1 MKVVFDYQTFALQK
15 YGGIS
20 RYYVSLAKELI
31 KKEVD
36 LKIFSPI
43 YVNKYLDELEE
54 KYISGYGPINIP
66 SKATRLLLKINSIF
80 YNKKLIS
87 NKPDVVHQ
95 TYFYDNNFTAPTVLT
110 IYDMIH
116 EVFFYEKNNI
126 NSKSSIIEQKK
137 RAIIKADKIICISE
151 STKNDL
157 LKYVPISEDK
167 IEVIYLGVEN
177 FSKQISEYDNIKFE
191 KPFIL
196 FVGKRDG
203 YKNFK
208 LLLESFSTSSK
219 LSKDFNLIAFGGG
232 EFSGAEKKLISD
244 LKIDSN
250 QVINIQGDDIMLNA
264 LYTHAKAFI
273 YPSLYEGF
281 GLPPLEAMTKGCPV
295 IVSNSSS
302 IPEVVGN
309 AGVYFDPKSVD
320 SMLGAIESV
329 IYSETRIS
337 ELVRLGNTR
346 IKEFSWEK
354 CAKKTLE
361 TYKSTQR

>member
-1 MKVVFDYQTFALQK
+1 MKIVFDYQTFALQQ

-43 YVNKYLDELEE
+43 YVNKYLEELD
-54 KYISGYGPINIP
+54 KNNISGYGPIKIP
-66 SKATRLLLKINSIF
+66 PKATKVLLKINSLL

-116 EVFFYEKNNI
+116 EIFFYEKKNI
-126 NSKSSIIEQKK
+126 HSKSSIIEQKK
-137 RAIIKADKIICISE
+137 RAILKADRIICISE

-157 LKYVPISEDK
+157 LNYVPVSEDK
-167 IEVIYLGVEN
+167 IEVIYLGVEK
-177 FSKQISEYDNIKFE
+177 FSEQIFEYDNFRFE

-208 LLLESFSTSSK
+208 LLLESYSASSK

-244 LKIDSN
+244 LKMGYN
-250 QVINIQGDDIMLNA
+250 QVINIQGDDVILSY
-264 LYTHAKAFI
+264 LYTHAKAFV

-309 AGVYFDPKSVD
+309 AGVYFDPKSLD
-320 SMLGAIESV
+320 SIMEAIESV
-329 IYSETRIS
+329 IYSDSKIS
-337 ELVRLGNTR
+337 QLVRLGNDR
-346 IKEFSWEK
+346 IKEFSWER
-354 CAKKTLE
+354 CASKTLE
-361 TYKSTQR
+361 TYKSTIK